1 MSLEGTAVKKTAAW
15 LALVGALAAPVMTVA
30 GDPNL
35 PSPLLQICGEAP
47 AAGGGAD
54 SDAPPIMVAGF
65 GSTGY
70 TADTKN
76 AQARAWFEQ
85 GVRLFW
91 AFDETEA
98 TRAFV
103 YAQKL
108 DPNCAMCAW
117 GEAWARGP
125 TINYPVDEEG
135 RVKALAAA
143 DRAVKLSAGLNERDR
158 GLITLMQAR
167 YQPGK
172 THDRDTAFA
181 IGMLALAD
189 KHPDDNDVLLLASD
203 AQLINTTSDVL
214 NNPRLMDMLET
225 VLKRDPNHT
234 FAIHLYIHATEW
246 AGDPGKAELYANR
259 LAALTPGASHLIH
272 MPSHTFYNIGRYEDA
287 AVANVDAV
295 KADIRYA
302 ELGKP
307 PGGATRSPLHRHNIQ
322 FGLGGALMA
331 GDAPSGLFL
340 ADHMMKSYDDTGLG
354 WSAFSR
360 AHAWYAYGQLADPD
374 RVLAM
379 PAPIASAAYLRV
391 AWRYARGEAMFR
403 KRDAAGLKTE
413 LAALRRQQQS
423 VPPSKSPQTTKTY
436 KALVEIPALV
446 LEGRLAVLE
455 NRQTAAVNAFSK
467 AARLQDGAW
476 MGQDPPLWW
485 YPVRRSLAAAYVRQ
499 GKLPQARAAIEAA
512 LKLRPKDPTS
522 LFVLSQIE
530 AKAGNDAEAAKDV
543 AAARAGWLG
552 EAFSLD
558 AA

>member
-1 MSLEGTAVKKTAAW
+1 MNKTAIW
-15 LALVGALAAPVMTVA
+15 LSLAAALAAPAMTIA
-30 GDPNL
+30 EPDLPN
-35 PSPLLQICGEAP
+35 PQVQICGEAP
-47 AAGGGAD
+47 ASGGGDAN
-54 SDAPPIMVAGF
+54 APPIMVAGF

-70 TADTKN
+70 HADTDN

-91 AFDETEA
+91 AFDESEA
-98 TRAFV
+98 IRAFV

-125 TINYPVDEEG
+125 TINYPVSEPD
-135 RVKALAAA
+135 RVLALAAA
-143 DRAVKLSAGLNERDR
+143 DRAVKLSGKLNERDK
-158 GLITLMQAR
+158 GLIAAMRAR
-167 YQPGK
+167 YLPGSTK
-172 THDRDTAFA
+172 ASNAAFA
-181 IGMLALAD
+181 IAMLSLAD
-189 KHPDDNDVLLLASD
+189 RFPEDNDVLLLASD
-203 AQLINTTSDVL
+203 AQLINTSTDVL
-214 NNPRLMDMLET
+214 NNPRLMNMLET
-225 VLKRDPNHT
+225 VLARDPNQS

-246 AGDPGKAELYANR
+246 ANDPGKAEFYANK

-287 AVANVDAV
+287 AIANYEAV

-322 FGLGGALMA
+322 FGLGGALMS
-331 GDAPSGLFL
+331 GDAPRGLYL
-340 ADHMMKSYDDTGLG
+340 ADHMMTAYDDTSAG
-354 WSAFSR
+354 WSGFSR

-374 RVLAM
+374 KVLAM
-379 PAPIASAAYLRV
+379 PAPIPKAAYLRV

-403 KRDAAGLKTE
+403 KRDVAGLKAE
-413 LAALRRQQQS
+413 LAALRREQS
-423 VPPSKSPQTTKTY
+423 AVSPPKSADFAKTY
-436 KALVEIPALV
+436 KALVLIPGLV

-455 NRQTAAVNAFSK
+455 NRPAAAVNAFGK
-467 AARLQDGAW
+467 AAKLQDGAW

-485 YPVRRSLAAAYVRQ
+485 YPVRRSLAAAYLRQ
-499 GKLPQARAAIEAA
+499 GDLTRARAAAEAS

-522 LFVLSQIE
+522 LFVLSEIE
-530 AKAGNDAEAAKDV
+530 TKAGNADTAAKDL
-543 AAARAGWLG
+543 AAARAGWVG
-552 EAFSLD
+552 GAFSLD

>member
-1 MSLEGTAVKKTAAW
+1 MNKTAAW
-15 LALVGALAAPVMTVA
+15 LALLGALALPVTTVAEGPDLPNPASQICSGAPGQGGAADSNAPPVMI
-30 GDPNL
+30 P
-35 PSPLLQICGEAP
+35 
-47 AAGGGAD
+47 
-54 SDAPPIMVAGF
+54 GF

-70 TADTKN
+70 QADTDN
-76 AQARAWFEQ
+76 AQAKAWFAQ

-91 AFDETEA
+91 SFDETEA
-98 TRAFV
+98 IRAFE

-125 TINYPVDEEG
+125 TINYPVDEAG

-143 DRAVKLSAGLNERDR
+143 DRAEKLSGKLGERDK
-158 GLITLMQAR
+158 GLITAMRAR
-167 YQPGK
+167 YQPGAN
-172 THDRDTAFA
+172 HARDTAFA
-181 IGMLALAD
+181 IAMLAMAD
-189 KHPDDNDVLLLASD
+189 RYPDDNDVLLLASD
-203 AQLINTTSDVL
+203 AQLINTTADVL
-214 NNPRLMDMLET
+214 DNPRLMEMLET
-225 VLKRDPNHT
+225 VLKRDPNHS

-246 AGDPGKAELYANR
+246 ANDPGKAEFYANK

-287 AVANVDAV
+287 AIANVEAV

-302 ELGKP
+302 ELGNP

-340 ADHMMKSYDDTGLG
+340 ADHMMQAYDDAGSG
-354 WSAFSR
+354 WNVFSR

-403 KRDAAGLKTE
+403 KHDTAGLKAE
-413 LAALRRQQQS
+413 LAALRREQQA
-423 VPPSKSPQTTKTY
+423 VPASRSPNFAKTY
-436 KALVEIPALV
+436 KALVQMPALV
-446 LEGRLAVLE
+446 LEGRLAVLQ
-455 NRQTAAVNAFSK
+455 NRPAAAVNAFGK
-467 AARLQDGAW
+467 AAKLQDGAW

-485 YPVRRSLAAAYVRQ
+485 YPIRRSLAAAYLRQ
-499 GKLPQARAAIEAA
+499 GDLPKARTAVDAA

-522 LFVLSQIE
+522 LFVRSQIE
-530 AKAGNDAEAAKDV
+530 AKAGDSAAAAKDLE
-543 AAARAGWLG
+543 AARATWMGV
-552 EAFSLD
+552 AFSLD

>member
-1 MSLEGTAVKKTAAW
+1 MNKTAAG
-15 LALVGALAAPVMTVA
+15 LALIGALAAPVMTVA
-30 GDPNL
+30 EGPDIPVWVSQVCSE
-35 PSPLLQICGEAP
+35 SPAS
-47 AAGGGAD
+47 GGG
-54 SDAPPIMVAGF
+54 SDANEPPIMVPGF

-70 TADTKN
+70 RADTDN
-76 AQARAWFEQ
+76 AQAQAWFAQ

-91 AFDETEA
+91 SFDETEA
-98 TRAFV
+98 IRAFE

-108 DPNCAMCAW
+108 DPDCAMCAW

-125 TINYPVDEEG
+125 TINYPVDETE

-143 DRAVKLSAGLNERDR
+143 DRAVKLGGKLGERDR
-158 GLITLMQAR
+158 GLITAMQAR

-181 IGMLALAD
+181 IAMLAMAD
-189 KHPDDNDVLLLASD
+189 KYPDDNDVLLLASD
-203 AQLINTTSDVL
+203 AQLINTTSDKL
-214 NNPRLMDMLET
+214 ENPRLMEMLET
-225 VLKRDPNHT
+225 VLKRDPNHS

-246 AGDPGKAELYANR
+246 AGDPGKAEFYANK

-287 AVANVDAV
+287 AIANVEAV

-307 PGGATRSPLHRHNIQ
+307 PGGATRSGLHRHNIQ

-340 ADHMMKSYDDTGLG
+340 ADHMMQAYDDTGAG
-354 WSAFSR
+354 WAAFSR

-374 RVLAM
+374 KVLAM

-403 KRDAAGLKTE
+403 KRDAAGLRAE
-413 LAALRRQQQS
+413 LAALRREQRA
-423 VPPSKSPQTTKTY
+423 VPAAKNRNVAATY
-436 KALVEIPALV
+436 KALVLIPGLV
-446 LEGRLAVLE
+446 LEGRLALLE
-455 NRQTAAVNAFSK
+455 NRPAAAINAFGK
-467 AARLQDGAW
+467 AAKLQDSVW

-485 YPVRRSLAAAYVRQ
+485 YPVRRSLAVAYLRQ
-499 GKLPQARAAIEAA
+499 GDLTKARAQAEAA

-530 AKAGNDAEAAKDV
+530 ARAGNAEAAAKNL
-543 AAARAGWLG
+543 AAARAGWVG
-552 EAFSLD
+552 GAFSLD

>member
-1 MSLEGTAVKKTAAW
+1 MNKTAAW
-15 LALVGALAAPVMTVA
+15 LALLGALALPVATVAEGPDLPNPASQICSGAPGQGGPADSNAPPVMI
-30 GDPNL
+30 P
-35 PSPLLQICGEAP
+35 
-47 AAGGGAD
+47 
-54 SDAPPIMVAGF
+54 GF

-70 TADTKN
+70 QADTGN
-76 AQARAWFEQ
+76 ALARAWFAQ

-91 AFDETEA
+91 SFDETEA
-98 TRAFV
+98 IRAFE

-125 TINYPVDEEG
+125 TINYAVDEAG

-143 DRAVKLSAGLNERDR
+143 DRAEKLSGKLGERDK
-158 GLITLMQAR
+158 GLIAAMRAR
-167 YQPGK
+167 YLPGPN
-172 THDRDTAFA
+172 HARDAAFA
-181 IGMLALAD
+181 IAMLAMAD
-189 KHPDDNDVLLLASD
+189 RYPDDNDVLLLASD
-203 AQLINTTSDVL
+203 AQLINTTADVL
-214 NNPRLMDMLET
+214 DNPRLMAMLET
-225 VLKRDPNHT
+225 VLARDPNHS

-287 AVANVDAV
+287 AIANVEAV

-302 ELGKP
+302 ELGNP

-340 ADHMMKSYDDTGLG
+340 ADHMIKAYDDTGDG

-379 PAPIASAAYLRV
+379 PGPVASAAYLRV

-403 KRDAAGLKTE
+403 KRDVAGLKAE
-413 LAALRRQQQS
+413 LAALRREQRA
-423 VPPSKSPQTTKTY
+423 VPASKNANIAKTY
-436 KALVEIPALV
+436 SALVRIPSLV
-446 LEGRLAVLE
+446 LEGRLAVLQ
-455 NRQTAAVNAFSK
+455 NRPATAANAFGK
-467 AARLQDGAW
+467 AAKLQDGAW

-485 YPVRRSLAAAYVRQ
+485 YPIRRSLAAAYLRQ
-499 GKLPQARAAIEAA
+499 GDLPKARAAVDAA

-522 LFVLSQIE
+522 LFVRSQVE
-530 AKAGNDAEAAKDV
+530 AKAGDSAAAAKDLE
-543 AAARAGWLG
+543 AASATWMGAG
-552 EAFSLD
+552 FSLD